1 VQPNKC
7 QPTTTRL
14 SWLKRRG
21 WLMVDEK
28 KCWQFATQEYS
39 FFTFWQKF
47 SFNSITSVKRFFH
60 FSSFVTISCVE
71 PPITHPL
78 LLFSKIFFFI
88 FSFQPF
94 FTKTQYNQHSWN
106 RQSACCHVLQDV
118 VVALPTV
125 TFSFFFCFFGGWTIV
140 SSHPFCVWAELVFGK
155 GWASS
160 WNAFLT
166 TTDFSSFLSC
176 TYPHALQSVILISF
190 VACHYPPLLH
200 LKVSI

>member
-78 LLFSKIFFFI
+78 LLFSKISFFI
-88 FSFQPF
+88 FF
-94 FTKTQYNQHSWN
+94 FPTQLKQTVSLLSCSS
-106 RQSACCHVLQDV
+106 RRCCCATHCHFFFFFL
-118 VVALPTV
+118 L
-125 TFSFFFCFFGGWTIV
+125 FWWLNNSFF
-140 SSHPFCVWAELVFGK
+140 SSLLCL
-155 GWASS
+155 S
-160 WNAFLT
+160 W
-166 TTDFSSFLSC
+166 
-176 TYPHALQSVILISF
+176 IGIW
-190 VACHYPPLLH
+190 
-200 LKVSI
+200 

>member
-1 VQPNKC
+1 M
-7 QPTTTRL
+7 PTNYYKTIVVEKERVVDG
-14 SWLKRRG
+14 G
-21 WLMVDEK
+21 WEK
-28 KCWQFATQEYS
+28 MLTICKCWQFATQEYS

-47 SFNSITSVKRFFH
+47 SFNSITSVKRF
-60 FSSFVTISCVE
+60 FVTISCVE

-125 TFSFFFCFFGGWTIV
+125 TFSF
-140 SSHPFCVWAELVFGK
+140 S
-155 GWASS
+155 
-160 WNAFLT
+160 FLLFWWLNNSF
-166 TTDFSSFLSC
+166 FSSLLCLSW
-176 TYPHALQSVILISF
+176 IGIW
-190 VACHYPPLLH
+190 
-200 LKVSI
+200 